1 MWGRPQCYDYEY
13 ERCGLYNV
21 FMATEHKTKL
31 DWFYFIKEIAEH
43 YEEAEEVAQVI
54 NNLNTHKAGSL
65 YEAFTAEEAKQTHS
79 GSFRVRLHA

>member
-1 MWGRPQCYDYEY
+1 
-13 ERCGLYNV
+13 
-21 FMATEHKTKL
+21 MATEHKTKL

-65 YEAFTAEEAKQTHS
+65 YEAFYGRRGQANAFGIISSSFTRLSTAVGLTWP
-79 GSFRVRLHA
+79 RLN